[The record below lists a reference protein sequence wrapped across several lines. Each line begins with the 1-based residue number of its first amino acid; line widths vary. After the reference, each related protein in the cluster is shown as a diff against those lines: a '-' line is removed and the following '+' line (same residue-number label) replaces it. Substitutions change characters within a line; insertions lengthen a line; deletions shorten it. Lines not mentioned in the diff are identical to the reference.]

1 MATILRRSRMRG
13 RNNAKSKLETLK
25 SMALKLLK
33 QGRSIEQVGYLTDLS
48 YDDLKIMK
56 RKIVDGLL

>member
-1 MATILRRSRMRG
+1 MRG

>member
-33 QGRSIEQVGYLTDLS
+33 QGSIEQVGYLTDLS